1 MPNSGRSLWIT
12 MQNICGRIK
21 ERYIRLIRKQLE
33 GSVFRT
39 TSEPFLAADTFY
51 ALATIHVHDS
61 SEIVRISSC
70 SRDNIVF
77 IVGDLIDELITFCAS
92 HAPQIE
98 MGNLIIHDTDRS
110 FTHSDLE
117 PLFTYVDEIFC
128 INYLGKSSTK
138 ITGLPLGLEN
148 KIYLSGG
155 LLKDFEKPFKKGR
168 DRRIGILVAWNDST
182 YIESRQEARVVLE
195 KSKNTYS
202 LRKRV
207 AASVLHELMNN
218 SLFVACPRGNGL
230 DTHRFWEAIYL
241 GAIPLIKR
249 DEALPI
255 HADWPSLIVDSWSD
269 VASMSREQLNE
280 EFLRIAVAKDEL
292 IARSKFVIDRANNL
306 RLNP

>member
-1 MPNSGRSLWIT
+1 MLNSGWSLGIT
-12 MQNICGRIK
+12 LQNICGRSK
-21 ERYIRLIRKQLE
+21 ERYIRLIHKQLE
-33 GSVFRT
+33 GSVFRE

-51 ALATIHVHDS
+51 ALATVHLHDS
-61 SEIVRISSC
+61 SEIARISSC

-98 MGNLIIHDTDRS
+98 IGNLIIHDTDRS
-110 FTHSDLE
+110 FTQSDLE
-117 PLFTYVDEIFC
+117 PLFTYVDKIFC
-128 INYLGKSSTK
+128 INYLGRSTTK

-155 LLKDFEKPFKKGR
+155 LLKGFEKSFKKGR

-182 YIESRQEARVVLE
+182 YIESRQEARVELE
-195 KSKNTYS
+195 KSKNTFS

-207 AASVLHELMNN
+207 AASVLHKLMSN

-241 GAIPLIKR
+241 GAIPVIKR

-269 VASMSREQLNE
+269 VTNMNREQLIE
-280 EFLRIAVAKDEL
+280 EYFRLTAHKHDL
-292 IARSKFVIDRANNL
+292 IARSKTVIEQVNCLRVNL
-306 RLNP
+306 

>member
-12 MQNICGRIK
+12 LQNICGRIK
-21 ERYIRLIRKQLE
+21 ERYIRLIHKQLE

-61 SEIVRISSC
+61 SEFARISSC

-77 IVGDLIDELITFCAS
+77 IVGDLVDELINFCAS

-110 FTHSDLE
+110 FAHSDLE
-117 PLFTYVDEIFC
+117 PLFNYVDEIFC

-155 LLKDFEKPFKKGR
+155 LLKSFEKSFKKGR

-182 YIESRQEARVVLE
+182 YIESRQEARVALE

-207 AASVLHELMNN
+207 AASVLHELMSN
-218 SLFVACPRGNGL
+218 SLFIACPRGNGL

-306 RLNP
+306 RINP